1 MMNITLVN
9 HEGGI
14 VNVDNRTVIVQG
26 DLNLKKG
33 EMQDAEAEEVR
44 DIYVPKILKFFD
56 QVYFGQ
62 EDKQLKLI
70 KLLEDVTTRIDI
82 TNGRSWFCLYAGYR
96 YYKNQLAVAG
106 GYTDFFSD
114 IEALIPDRLEIVDDS
129 LAGDER
135 YQKYT
140 MLMGREAKLWYMDK
154 KKLPPLNELTFWANR
169 FCGDETRFNQNA
181 PIIIELYKAFKT
193 L

>member
-1 MMNITLVN
+1 MNITLVN

-26 DLNLKKG
+26 DLNLKRD

>member
-33 EMQDAEAEEVR
+33 EMQDTEAEEVR

-140 MLMGREAKLWYMDK
+140 MLMGREEKLWYMDK

>member
-1 MMNITLVN
+1 MNITLVN

-33 EMQDAEAEEVR
+33 EAQDAEAEEVR
-44 DIYVPKILKFFD
+44 DAFVPKTLKFFD

-70 KLLEDVTTRIDI
+70 KMLEDVSTKIDI

-114 IEALIPDRLEIVDDS
+114 IEALIPGRLEIADDR
-129 LAGDER
+129 LVGDER

-140 MLMGREAKLWYMDK
+140 ILMGREAKLWYMDK

-169 FCGDETRFNQNA
+169 FGGDETRFNQNA
-181 PIIIELYKAFKT
+181 PIIIEIYKAFKT

>member
-1 MMNITLVN
+1 
-9 HEGGI
+9 
-14 VNVDNRTVIVQG
+14 
-26 DLNLKKG
+26 
-33 EMQDAEAEEVR
+33 MQDAEAEEVR
-44 DIYVPKILKFFD
+44 DTFVPKTLKFFD

-70 KLLEDVTTRIDI
+70 KMLEDVSTKIDI

-96 YYKNQLAVAG
+96 YYKNLLAVAG

-114 IEALIPDRLEIVDDS
+114 IEALIPGRLEIADDR
-129 LAGDER
+129 LVGDER

-140 MLMGREAKLWYMDK
+140 ILMGREAKLWYMDK

-169 FCGDETRFNQNA
+169 FGGDETRFNQNA
-181 PIIIELYKAFKT
+181 PIIIEIYKAFKT

>member
-1 MMNITLVN
+1 MNITLVN